1 MTWRLDDLGK
11 ARILITND
19 DGINARGI
27 KLLEK
32 IAREFSDD
40 VWVVA
45 PEAEKSGAG
54 HSLTLR
60 DPLRMRTAG
69 ERVYAVT
76 GTPTDCVLMAVAH
89 LLKDHPPDLVLSGI
103 NRGGNLGED
112 VTYSGT
118 VAGAMEGTLLGIPSI
133 ALSQMVTAGDRA
145 QWATAEHFAPEI
157 IKRLTARG
165 WPKGVF
171 INVNFPDVT
180 ADRVGRIRVVPL
192 GRRKIGGQLE
202 ERTDPRGFP
211 YYWIGAMREE
221 EPHNPD
227 TDLGAVLKHDVAVT
241 PVHLELTDRPS
252 MEDLAKAFE

>member
-1 MTWRLDDLGK
+1 MTWAIDDLSK

-19 DGINARGI
+19 DGINARGL
-27 KLLEK
+27 KLLAKLAAEM
-32 IAREFSDD
+32 SDD
-40 VWVVA
+40 VWIVA
-45 PEAEKSGAG
+45 PEYEQSGAG

-60 DPLRMRTAG
+60 EPLRMRNAG
-69 ERVYAVT
+69 EQVYAVT

-133 ALSQMVTAGDRA
+133 ALSQMVTPGNRA
-145 QWATAEHFAPEI
+145 QWSTAERFTPDI
-157 IKRLTARG
+157 VRKLTKQG
-165 WPKGVF
+165 WPKGVL
-171 INVNFPDVT
+171 INVNFPDVKP
-180 ADRVGRIRVVPL
+180 AQAGEIRVVPL
-192 GRRKIGGQLE
+192 GRRKIGGQME

-221 EPHNPD
+221 EPYNKD
-227 TDLGAVLKHDVAVT
+227 TDLGAVNDHDIAVT
-241 PVHLELTDRPS
+241 PVHLDLTDRPTIPKIQ
-252 MEDLAKAFE
+252 KAFE